1 MYQSQDTF
9 RGTEFQYFFGYLPGG
24 TFGGFRLPWVP
35 QRGRFWLHFPHFWG
49 SGRTCRNSTL
59 SHAKP
64 SFSTPGGVQNAA
76 RDPLFSKALFQ
87 EGPRAGLFRILVI
100 SGPLLGSLGDHFW
113 GQNRSRWYQKQD
125 TPKKSASGGAVGNW
139 MWSGMGGDSLRNPGK
154 DYEGKLSPRLAAGPW
169 PGAAY
174 I

>member
-1 MYQSQDTF
+1 MLLDVFSDLGGTPQNRKPKVPQKGKGSCPKMRSFWVPMYQSQDTF

-24 TFGGFRLPWVP
+24 TFNGFRLPRVP
-35 QRGRFWLHFPHFWG
+35 QRGRFWPHFPHFWG
-49 SGRTCRNSTL
+49 SGRTCRNSTP

-100 SGPLLGSLGDHFW
+100 SGPPLGSLGDHF
-113 GQNRSRWYQKQD
+113 
-125 TPKKSASGGAVGNW
+125 
-139 MWSGMGGDSLRNPGK
+139 
-154 DYEGKLSPRLAAGPW
+154 
-169 PGAAY
+169 
-174 I
+174 

>member
-1 MYQSQDTF
+1 MFFDVFPDLGGTPQNRRPKSLQKLLRPCPFWRSFWVPMYLSQDTF
-9 RGTEFQYFFGYLPGG
+9 RGTEFQYFFGYLPGR
-24 TFGGFRLPWVP
+24 TFGGFRLPRVP
-35 QRGRFWLHFPHFWG
+35 QRGRFWTYFPHFWG

-100 SGPLLGSLGDHFW
+100 SGPLLGSLGDYF
-113 GQNRSRWYQKQD
+113 
-125 TPKKSASGGAVGNW
+125 
-139 MWSGMGGDSLRNPGK
+139 
-154 DYEGKLSPRLAAGPW
+154 
-169 PGAAY
+169 
-174 I
+174 